1 MDRTLLSF
9 LSLSL
14 SLSDLGKNLVLG
26 RPEAWAPWDLFPR
39 LLAPTRLGKSCS
51 TNRQPHQALEPR
63 AGRKRE
69 SPRQSPQPATR
80 GAEAALRPPSPVPAL
95 VSSLVLG
102 GRLRA
107 QGIQRTTQ
115 QILQNT
121 GLAWGCGSFPLPALG
136 SAGFPRLFG
145 HCWPQGRVR
154 GAPFLFQRSAPF
166 VGRPCASPIS
176 WSLKSRESVWNTSL
190 LDPAALRLARRL
202 VLPPGSVSSEQT
214 APRWRIRP

>member
-1 MDRTLLSF
+1 MDRTRLSF

-51 TNRQPHQALEPR
+51 TNRQPHQALERR

-80 GAEAALRPPSPVPAL
+80 GAEAALPPPSPVPAL

-107 QGIQRTTQ
+107 QGIQRTAQ
-115 QILQNT
+115 QANPSEHRLSLGLGLLPTPCAGLCRLPTALWTLLAPRQGLPGTLSVPEICSFRGKTLCLPEFLVLQVT
-121 GLAWGCGSFPLPALG
+121 RICVEHLALG
-136 SAGFPRLFG
+136 RSCSPAGSTPRASARL
-145 HCWPQGRVR
+145 RV
-154 GAPFLFQRSAPF
+154 L
-166 VGRPCASPIS
+166 
-176 WSLKSRESVWNTSL
+176 
-190 LDPAALRLARRL
+190 
-202 VLPPGSVSSEQT
+202 
-214 APRWRIRP
+214 